1 MGEAN
6 DPVVPL
12 RVAMVGNPNV
22 GKTSLFNRMCGV
34 RAKTANFP
42 GSTVE
47 ARVGAQPRERR
58 HSFVRSHISQV
69 HSHTSAGLGI
79 EARREASPALQ
90 IARRVQRKMNDLG
103 RGPVVRS
110 GERLSPRGRR
120 AKLQHVF
127 A

>member
-47 ARVGAQPRERR
+47 ARVGAA
-58 HSFVRSHISQV
+58 VV
-69 HSHTSAGLGI
+69 GGI
-79 EARREASPALQ
+79 ELELVDTVFETSSTAATNFSIERGAFYETTMPEDIEA
-90 IARRVQRKMNDLG
+90 MW
-103 RGPVVRS
+103 GPVP
-110 GERLSPRGRR
+110 LD
-120 AKLQHVF
+120 KLPDGKENRCNVVSHK
-127 A
+127 